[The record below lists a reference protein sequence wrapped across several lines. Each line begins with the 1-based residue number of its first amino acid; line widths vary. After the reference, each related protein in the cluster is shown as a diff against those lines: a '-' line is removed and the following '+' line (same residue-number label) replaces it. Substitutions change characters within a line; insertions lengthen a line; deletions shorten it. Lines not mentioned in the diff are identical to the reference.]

1 MRKRI
6 LKLIDKN
13 SKLSVEDMA
22 IMRALPNMTVICP
35 ADATC
40 TEWAVRAAAELNG
53 PVYLRLGRL
62 AAPAVYEAGQEF
74 TLGKGQLLR
83 TGSDIAIFASGLM
96 VSQALEAAELLAA
109 EGVKA
114 AVVDIHTIKPLDTE
128 LVCSL
133 AERCG
138 AVLTVEE
145 HSIIGGLGSAVA
157 ETLMEAGISAAF
169 QRVGMKDTFGQSG
182 SPAALL
188 KYYGLDA
195 ESIANQAK
203 ATLARKK

>member
-1 MRKRI
+1 MYIADMHCDTIMMLWLARREGKEAYLREAKVDGKDLQI
-6 LKLIDKN
+6 DLLKLKAGGALVQNFALYAD
-13 SKLSVEDMA
+13 LQMEDGTNPWNQFSEMA
-22 IMRALPNMTVICP
+22 EIYHAEIAANPDL
-35 ADATC
+35 
-40 TEWAVRAAAELNG
+40 VR
-53 PVYLRLGRL
+53 
-62 AAPAVYEAGQEF
+62 EA
-74 TLGKGQLLR
+74 R
-83 TGSDIAIFASGLM
+83 TYGDIVRNRDEGLI
-96 VSQALEAAELLAA
+96 S
-109 EGVKA
+109 
-114 AVVDIHTIKPLDTE
+114 
-128 LVCSL
+128 
-133 AERCG
+133 